1 MVVWKGF
8 GILNVFIVALFIA
21 FVGYLSRLVGV
32 DTDEHNWPLSI
43 AVLLSG
49 IIIWFLGKYLHNRR
63 NHIVLIDAATGEPY
77 KMGAQ
82 HSLLFIRMEY
92 WGPIFAVIGLAILFF

>member
-49 IIIWFLGKYLHNRR
+49 IIIWFLGKYLHNRK
-63 NHIVLIDAATGEPY
+63 NHIVLIDAATGSHTKWAPSTAY
-77 KMGAQ
+77 CLSVWSIGVL
-82 HSLLFIRMEY
+82 SLQLSD
-92 WGPIFAVIGLAILFF
+92 